1 MHYLRDKRNYV
12 VKLSPGEQ
20 VVASLMDL
28 ARGERLAGAELRGIG
43 AVNQARIGFFQP
55 LERRYDTR
63 DLHENLEV
71 VSLLGSLA
79 YGDQGPVVHAH
90 VTLGR
95 ADFSLVGGHL
105 FEATVSVTLEVFVTP
120 TSKRLERV
128 LDQRFDLNLL
138 KLG

>member
-1 MHYLRDKRNYV
+1 MNYLRDKRNYV

-20 VVASLMDL
+20 VVASILDL
-28 ARGERLAGAELRGIG
+28 ARGERLAGADLRGIG
-43 AVNQARIGFFQP
+43 AVNQARIGFFLP

-63 DLHENLEV
+63 ELHENLEV

-105 FEATVSVTLEVFVTP
+105 FEATVSVTLELFVTP
-120 TSKRLERV
+120 ITKRLERE
-128 LDQRFDLNLL
+128 LDPRFDLNLL
-138 KLG
+138 KLD